1 MKIKEVI
8 LRTCCME
15 DQKNFYHDV
24 LGLPLLKSR
33 LPGSLR
39 IAAGDSVLTFLEGT
53 EESYYHFAFTVPDNQ
68 FSQAKKWASALVP
81 LNTVEDKDEIYFTNW
96 DAHACYFYDPA
107 GNIVEL
113 IARHTLN
120 NGTEHP
126 FTSRD
131 ILNIS
136 EIGMPVDNVKQ
147 AADHLKKELNLNI
160 YHNDSASF
168 APLGDA
174 DGLLILSDKK
184 RNWLGS
190 GKKANIY
197 PAEIILE
204 EGRMKTSLNGYPYTL
219 MS

>member
-8 LRTCCME
+8 LRTHCLE
-15 DQKNFYHDV
+15 EQHYFYHEV
-24 LGLPLLKSR
+24 LGFPLLKSS
-33 LPGSLR
+33 LPGSIR
-39 IAAGDSVLTFLEGT
+39 ISAGASVLTFLEGE
-53 EESYYHFAFTVPDNQ
+53 EESYYHFAFTVPDNR
-68 FSQAKKWASALVP
+68 FSQAKKWASAHVP
-81 LNTVEDKDEIYFTNW
+81 LNEIENKDEIYFANW

-113 IARHTLN
+113 IARHTLKN
-120 NGTEHP
+120 AIEHP

-131 ILNIS
+131 IVNIS

-147 AADHLKKELNLNI
+147 AADQLRKELQLNI
-160 YHNDSASF
+160 YHNHSSSF

-190 GKKANIY
+190 GKTANIY

-204 EGRMKTSLNGYPYTL
+204 EGQTKTSLKGYPYTL
-219 MS
+219 IS

>member
-1 MKIKEVI
+1 MNIKEVI
-8 LRTCCME
+8 LRTDRLK
-15 DQKNFYHDV
+15 DQKYFYHEV
-24 LGLPLLKSR
+24 LGLPLLKSS
-33 LPGSLR
+33 LPGSLSFG
-39 IAAGDSVLTFLEGT
+39 AGDSVLTFLEGA
-53 EESYYHFAFTVPDNQ
+53 EESYYHFAFTVPDNR
-68 FSQAKKWASALVP
+68 FSQAKEWASSLVP
-81 LNTVEDKDEIYFTNW
+81 LNPVEDKDEIYFANW

-113 IARHTLN
+113 IARHSLN
-120 NGTEHP
+120 NGTQHP

-136 EIGMPVDNVKQ
+136 EIGMPVNDVK
-147 AADHLKKELNLNI
+147 AAAEYLQKELNLDI
-160 YHNDSASF
+160 YHNDSATF

-197 PAEIILE
+197 PVDIIL
-204 EGRMKTSLNGYPYTL
+204 GDGKTKTSLDGYPYTL
-219 MS
+219 RS